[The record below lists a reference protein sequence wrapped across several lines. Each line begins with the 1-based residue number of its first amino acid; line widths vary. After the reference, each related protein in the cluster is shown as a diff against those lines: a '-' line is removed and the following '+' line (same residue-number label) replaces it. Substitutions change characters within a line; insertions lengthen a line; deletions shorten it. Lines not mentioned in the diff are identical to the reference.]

1 MKVFEVI
8 TEHCLGPD
16 PEVIRTVQYVTSQA
30 DTLKSVAD
38 YFTDHCVQYE
48 KSLLCVK
55 EVLTLTEHIM
65 VAPEHISAIPEA
77 IPHTSP

>member
-38 YFTDHCVQYE
+38 YFTDHCEQYE
-48 KSLLCVK
+48 KSLLSVK
-55 EVLTLTEHIM
+55 EVLVLTEHIM
-65 VAPEHISAIPEA
+65 AVPDAVPNP
-77 IPHTSP
+77 SP

>member
-8 TEHCLGPD
+8 TEHYSTD
-16 PEVIRTVQYVTSQA
+16 STETTRTVQYVTSQE

-38 YFTDHCVQYE
+38 YFTDHCEQYE

-65 VAPEHISAIPEA
+65 AAPEHISAVPEA
-77 IPHTSP
+77 NLNPNP

>member
-8 TEHCLGPD
+8 TEHVPND
-16 PEVIRTVQYVTSQA
+16 STEITRTVQYVTSQE

-38 YFTDHCVQYE
+38 YFTNHCEQYE

-55 EVLTLTEHIM
+55 EVLVLTEHI
-65 VAPEHISAIPEA
+65 IDDSQIPD
-77 IPHTSP
+77 PSP